1 MERIDTSAVAH
12 AILDAPG
19 WARVGITA
27 PSSCL
32 REDAAHE
39 LARVIADA
47 VDAPAP
53 LTSPEQSS
61 LPLSPRAS
69 SDGRLRQQR
78 FDLGIERKPE
88 TSGDLGG
95 VFEVVRTD
103 AQ

>member
-32 REDAAHE
+32 REDAALE

-47 VDAPAP
+47 VTAPARQKA
-53 LTSPEQSS
+53 EAQAS
-61 LPLSPRAS
+61 LPL
-69 SDGRLRQQR
+69 
-78 FDLGIERKPE
+78 
-88 TSGDLGG
+88 
-95 VFEVVRTD
+95 
-103 AQ
+103 

>member
-32 REDAAHE
+32 REDTALE

-47 VDAPAP
+47 VDAP
-53 LTSPEQSS
+53 TSSPHSQQST
-61 LPLSPRAS
+61 LPL
-69 SDGRLRQQR
+69 
-78 FDLGIERKPE
+78 
-88 TSGDLGG
+88 
-95 VFEVVRTD
+95 
-103 AQ
+103 

>member
-32 REDAAHE
+32 REDAALE

-47 VDAPAP
+47 VAAPAGEMVDVQ
-53 LTSPEQSS
+53 TS
-61 LPLSPRAS
+61 LPL
-69 SDGRLRQQR
+69 
-78 FDLGIERKPE
+78 
-88 TSGDLGG
+88 
-95 VFEVVRTD
+95 
-103 AQ
+103 

>member
-32 REDAAHE
+32 REDAALE

-61 LPLSPRAS
+61 LPL
-69 SDGRLRQQR
+69 
-78 FDLGIERKPE
+78 
-88 TSGDLGG
+88 
-95 VFEVVRTD
+95 
-103 AQ
+103 

>member
-32 REDAAHE
+32 REDAALE

-47 VDAPAP
+47 VDAPVSAP
-53 LTSPEQSS
+53 SPEQSS
-61 LPLSPRAS
+61 LPL
-69 SDGRLRQQR
+69 
-78 FDLGIERKPE
+78 
-88 TSGDLGG
+88 
-95 VFEVVRTD
+95 
-103 AQ
+103 